1 MGCGGVRYNSTEL
14 MKLLEVI
21 VTSVEEACEAEDGGA
36 DRLELVQD
44 LHSEGLTPSL
54 DLVENVLA
62 AVSIPVRVMLR
73 ATPSFYAGNDGDVV
87 NLQKIAHAFSQLP
100 IGGLVLGFL
109 KDRDVDLCAIQQ
121 VLGVTGITPI
131 TFHRAIEHVAD
142 PFHTIDELKGFP
154 QIDRILLNGGAGTW
168 GERRRYLEDLQ
179 EHAAPEITL
188 IVGGG
193 LNEEA
198 LEALAP
204 SPLLREFHTGRA
216 ARDESGCVR
225 SRYVRKLSR
234 ILQTYS
240 SGTSQ

>member
-1 MGCGGVRYNSTEL
+1 MRCGGVRYNATEL

-21 VTSVEEACEAEDGGA
+21 VTSVEEAREAEEGGA
-36 DRLELVQD
+36 NRLELVQD
-44 LHSEGLTPSL
+44 LHWEGLTPSL
-54 DLVENVLA
+54 DTVENVLA

-73 ATPSFYAGNDGDVV
+73 AAPSFYAGDNGDVV

-109 KDRDVDLCAIQQ
+109 KGRDVDLCAIQR
-121 VLGVTGITPI
+121 VLGVTGATPI

-142 PFHTIDELKGFP
+142 PFRTIGELKAFP

-168 GERRRYLEDLQ
+168 NDRRRHLENLQ
-179 EHAAPEITL
+179 EHATPEITL

-193 LNEEA
+193 LDEDA

-216 ARDESGCVR
+216 VRDESGRVR

-234 ILQTYS
+234 ILRTHS
-240 SGTSQ
+240 LGTSE